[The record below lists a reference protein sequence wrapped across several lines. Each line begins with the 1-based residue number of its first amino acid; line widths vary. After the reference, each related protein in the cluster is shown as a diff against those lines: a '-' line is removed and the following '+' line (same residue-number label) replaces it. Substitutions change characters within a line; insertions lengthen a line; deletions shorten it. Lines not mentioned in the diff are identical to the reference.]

1 MAKPLLEIVRIGRV
15 QEQPDIAFFPCPPA
29 FRCTLPAEIPD
40 AHPLSPQAANV
51 LRIECALGSPVEDKI
66 GVQKDTG
73 GSEVVVAPAH
83 LAGRYSRA
91 TKAVPRSVRARQHDA
106 HLLGA
111 WIAVDD
117 DNELGTVNRLA
128 PSSNCILRSD

>member
-1 MAKPLLEIVRIGRV
+1 M
-15 QEQPDIAFFPCPPA
+15 
-29 FRCTLPAEIPD
+29 
-40 AHPLSPQAANV
+40 
-51 LRIECALGSPVEDKI
+51 
-66 GVQKDTG
+66 QKDTG
-73 GSEVVVAPAH
+73 GSEVVVTPAH

-117 DNELGTVNRLA
+117 DNKLGTVDRLA
-128 PSSNCILRSD
+128 ASSNCILRSGNPYSLVLSVVDDHARHFAHQSGAEPRQLAVDIDRGRSRTRGVRRAVRFDG